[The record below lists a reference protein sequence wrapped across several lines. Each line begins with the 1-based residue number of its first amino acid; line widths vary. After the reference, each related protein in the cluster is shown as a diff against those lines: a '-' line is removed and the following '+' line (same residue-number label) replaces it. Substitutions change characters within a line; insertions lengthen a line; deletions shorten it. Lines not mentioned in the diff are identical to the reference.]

1 MIWVKINF
9 QRIKD
14 TIFWMLKYSALWM
27 ILLLHLHLVSS
38 SNRIEGS
45 GDVEQEK
52 EYSDYEQCY
61 PQFRLFDQRYLKGV
75 NKPFYTAQSKN
86 ISLAGCMELCC
97 IQSPDVCKSFSYF
110 LDLNVCYL
118 MNVTQYDNFAVLQP
132 AISFKH
138 YHRLKLC
145 TNQQVCKNGGTCLLE
160 VNIKS
165 GRKLSKCQCAAG
177 YTGLNCEHASP
188 TKGSIPSY
196 IIVVAILGALFIL
209 LLFAVLITYLMY
221 RRRSG
226 RYQVKKRRE
235 EWKKTPQNS

>member
-1 MIWVKINF
+1 
-9 QRIKD
+9 
-14 TIFWMLKYSALWM
+14 
-27 ILLLHLHLVSS
+27 
-38 SNRIEGS
+38 
-45 GDVEQEK
+45 
-52 EYSDYEQCY
+52 
-61 PQFRLFDQRYLKGV
+61 V
-75 NKPFYTAQSKN
+75 NGNTSVTLTTATSKPYQQH
-86 ISLAGCMELCC
+86 E
-97 IQSPDVCKSFSYF
+97 
-110 LDLNVCYL
+110 
-118 MNVTQYDNFAVLQP
+118 
-132 AISFKH
+132 
-138 YHRLKLC
+138 LC